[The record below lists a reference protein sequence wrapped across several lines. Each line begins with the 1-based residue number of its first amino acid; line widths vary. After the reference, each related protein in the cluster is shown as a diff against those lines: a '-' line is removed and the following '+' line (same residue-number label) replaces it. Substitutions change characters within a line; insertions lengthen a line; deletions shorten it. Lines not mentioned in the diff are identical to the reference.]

1 MKYNVF
7 SRLQNHIIPSLIGRG
22 SGVGLLVMFF
32 LLCACSS
39 SDEDDDNDNGLVT
52 SSSTFMEQENPL
64 WQVDQNANQ
73 QYPQWTSPDPSQY
86 ENKMIVMVR
95 LQEELVPFSTDDDLM
110 AVMVDNECRAL
121 STRDGNA
128 QKVYFVLNVHGNTT
142 DPSEGFVLCYYSG
155 GLKQLFMLPAPEH
168 TYFNERTLGVDSD
181 FSPEFTDGS
190 TKYPVKTKLTVNLG
204 LIDNSNIGTEQD
216 VVGVFVGGECRGVGK
231 VGKAFTVFSNSSGEQ
246 GELRFYS
253 SAEKGVFTANKK
265 LTLTGDPQTIT
276 FEF

>member
-1 MKYNVF
+1 
-7 SRLQNHIIPSLIGRG
+7 
-22 SGVGLLVMFF
+22 MFF

-52 SSSTFMEQENPL
+52 SSSTFMAQEKPS
-64 WQVDQNANQ
+64 WQVDQSANQ
-73 QYPQWTSPDPSQY
+73 QSPQWTSPDPSQY

-110 AVMVDNECRAL
+110 AVIVGNECRAL

-128 QKVYFVLNVHGNTT
+128 QKVYFVLNVHGNAA
-142 DPSEGFVLCYYSG
+142 DISEDFVLCYYSG
-155 GLKQLFMLPAPEH
+155 GLKQLFMRRAPDNS
-168 TYFNERTLGVDSD
+168 YFNERTLGIDSD
-181 FSPEFTDGS
+181 FSPEFTEGS
-190 TKYPVKTKLTVNLG
+190 TKYPIKTKLTVNLG
-204 LIDNSNIGTEQD
+204 LMDNRSIGTEQD
-216 VVGVFVGGECRGVGK
+216 VVGVFVGDECRGVGK
-231 VGKAFTVFSNSSGEQ
+231 VGKPFTVFSNSSGEQ